1 MKSFKLI
8 GLQIQNINEYLNLSN
23 NNTISYDRVL
33 INNTKGGYFCPSC
46 DNKLSANQSLNQS
59 NEYVANKKKEKH
71 GGISYRMGQG
81 FSHMLQLINSD
92 LMKSAEKINDD
103 LSMKVDD
110 NNNNDITHDKS
121 YLDNKSLPRLNSQ
134 KSFTIFN
141 GETKNNEL
149 DTTNNNI
156 SGHYNENINIFK
168 TLRNNSIDNLVN
180 RKSDIKHKLFRKIEK
195 NMDSRGNNNQI
206 ILNKLKK

>member
-1 MKSFKLI
+1 
-8 GLQIQNINEYLNLSN
+8 
-23 NNTISYDRVL
+23 
-33 INNTKGGYFCPSC
+33 
-46 DNKLSANQSLNQS
+46 
-59 NEYVANKKKEKH
+59 
-71 GGISYRMGQG
+71 MGQG